1 MALICCYATQ
11 LNSICMS
18 RHARRRWDCTGHA
31 WHATLAA
38 LRILSDCCTSKKPF
52 GLYATGP
59 PGYKNLAYVFSDG
72 QAKRFTILYRTSTA
86 QQPSLER
93 DNFDRTTHKGLS
105 LLPAVRCQSKDLH
118 TEVIQ
123 LVDDLLQTGQV
134 VAADW
139 AVLATVYNN

>member
-1 MALICCYATQ
+1 ML
-11 LNSICMS
+11 
-18 RHARRRWDCTGHA
+18 
-31 WHATLAA
+31 LAPQA
-38 LRILSDCCTSKKPF
+38 I
-52 GLYATGP
+52 
-59 PGYKNLAYVFSDG
+59 KNLAHIFSGG

-93 DNFDRTTHKGLS
+93 DNLDRTTHKGLS
-105 LLPAVRCQSKDLH
+105 LLPAISCQSKDLH